1 MAEARRSK
9 AYRDELDALREHAER
24 ADRLEI
30 EAQKYRERLSDIEF
44 YRQRIEELREDNK
57 TLMDTREML
66 ESQLTRA
73 RQRSE
78 NAPRLESEILARD
91 QTINELVLERDAA
104 HEKIQEL
111 IDENTKL
118 QLVAREANQNTT
130 SIQFDSDDEQGN
142 SGDNSLSEQ
151 LSNNAQARA
160 LKLELENRKLQSL
173 IESLKESSLQESSDK
188 ILELEKDKKKLAIKC
203 EQLSENYTRL
213 SKQNSELESAF
224 KSALDENSKIQ
235 ENLDHSRAAI
245 DRQSNDI
252 QCERLKSQE
261 LERNLDASI
270 KEKQYVQALCDTIK
284 SRADD
289 LETTL
294 NDSRGKVESL
304 RESADKSYQFEELA
318 KERATKIQNFEKEI
332 TNLQKEVL
340 KLKELQE
347 VNIIV
352 TLNPY
357 VILTLF
363 YCRKKLCHLI
373 NKQQ

>member
-66 ESQLTRA
+66 ESQLARA

-173 IESLKESSLQESSDK
+173 IESLKESSLQESSNK

-294 NDSRGKVESL
+294 NDSRVKVENL
-304 RESADKSYQFEELA
+304 RESADKSYQFEQLA
-318 KERATKIQNFEKEI
+318 KERATKVQNFEKEI

-347 VNIIV
+347 VSIIV

-357 VILTLF
+357 VIYPFFILVGKNCGT
-363 YCRKKLCHLI
+363 
-373 NKQQ
+373 